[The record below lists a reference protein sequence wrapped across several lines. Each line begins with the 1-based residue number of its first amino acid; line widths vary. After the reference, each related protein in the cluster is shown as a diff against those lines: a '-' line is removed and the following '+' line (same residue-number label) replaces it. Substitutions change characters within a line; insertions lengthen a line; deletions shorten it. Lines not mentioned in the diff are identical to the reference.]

1 MKNSLILAIDQGTSS
16 TKTIIFN
23 TKGEVMAK
31 ATEILE
37 TNYLEGGFVEQNPE
51 GIYQNVLLSVKACLE
66 VFTSNGGKIGDIKS
80 AGISNQ
86 RETFIVWD
94 KSGKAIA
101 PAVVW
106 QCKRSITICEELN
119 SKNGIAAE
127 VKNKTGLIIDPYF
140 SGTKL
145 IWLNQNNSEVE
156 TKIQSGEAFFGTV
169 DTWLL
174 YKLTNGQKYLTDY
187 TNASRTLL
195 FNLES
200 LQWDEEL
207 IETFG
212 LTGINLPEPKPSAS
226 HYGESSFDGL
236 FSNPLP
242 ITAMIGDSHSAAFGE
257 GCLNPGTAKATLGT
271 GCSVLMNIGNKPKSS
286 ASGMITTIC
295 WSTEERVD
303 YALEGVIVSCGS
315 TIEWLKNEL
324 QLFGESR
331 ETEAMATSVQDNNGV
346 YIVPAFSGL
355 GAPYWNM
362 RRKASIEGLTF
373 DCKKNHIVRAALET
387 IPFQIK
393 SVLDAMQKDTGV
405 PIQELMVNGGITANN
420 FVMDFLSDLL
430 DNNVIKSTMPDISA
444 LGAAYLAALG
454 KGIFNNLLEVQQ
466 LFGNKKVINSGKYL
480 KSVEYYSTWNQ
491 IVSIA
496 DTINNKSI

>member
-1 MKNSLILAIDQGTSS
+1 MENSLILAIDQGTSS

-23 TKGEVMAK
+23 TKGEVLAK

-37 TNYLEGGFVEQNPE
+37 TNYLEGGLVEQDPE
-51 GIYQNVLLSVKACLE
+51 GIYQNVLLSVKVCLA
-66 VFTSNGGKIGDIKS
+66 VFTSNGGKTEDIKS

-106 QCKRSITICEELN
+106 QCKRSIAICEDLN
-119 SKNGIAAE
+119 SKKGIPGE

-145 IWLNQNNSEVE
+145 IWLNQNNKAV
-156 TKIQSGEAFFGTV
+156 TKKIKSGEAYFGTV

-174 YKLTNGQKYLTDY
+174 YKLTGGNQYLTDY
-187 TNASRTLL
+187 SNASRTLL
-195 FNLES
+195 FNLEN
-200 LQWDEEL
+200 LEWDTEL

-212 LTGINLPEPKPSAS
+212 LTGINLPEPKPSAF
-226 HYGESSFDGL
+226 HYGESLFEGL
-236 FSNPLP
+236 FEKPLP
-242 ITAMIGDSHSAAFGE
+242 ITAMIGDSHAAAFGE

-271 GCSVLMNIGNKPKSS
+271 GCSVLMNIGGKPKSS
-286 ASGMITTIC
+286 VSGMITTIC

-324 QLFGESR
+324 QIFDESK
-331 ETEAMATSVQDNNGV
+331 ETEAMATSVSDNNGV

-355 GAPYWNM
+355 GAPFWDMN
-362 RRKASIEGLTF
+362 RKASIEGLTF

-387 IPFQIK
+387 IPYQIK
-393 SVLDAMQKDTGV
+393 AVLDAMEKDTGV

-420 FVMDFLSDLL
+420 FVMDYLTDLL
-430 DNNVIKSTMPDISA
+430 DSKVIKSTMPDVSA
-444 LGAAYLAALG
+444 LGAAYLSALG
-454 KGIFNNLLEVQQ
+454 AGIFRNLAEIQQ
-466 LFGNKKVINSGKYL
+466 LFGQRPALHSGKYL
-480 KSVEYYSTWNQ
+480 EVGKDYQVWNEL
-491 IVSIA
+491 V
-496 DTINNKSI
+496 K